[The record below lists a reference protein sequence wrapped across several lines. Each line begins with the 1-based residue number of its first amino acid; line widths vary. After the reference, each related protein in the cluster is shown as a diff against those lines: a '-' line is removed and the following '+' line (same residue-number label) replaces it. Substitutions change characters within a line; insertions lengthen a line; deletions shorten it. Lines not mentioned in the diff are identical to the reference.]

1 MEKEFINTALLID
14 DDPSCIFILGEF
26 INLIDSTIKKKA
38 AYSVDEALSLLAHSS
53 PFPEVIYVDLNMPIK
68 SGFDF
73 LEHYQLKYYS
83 LYPATKVFV
92 LTSSLRLFD
101 KEKAMSFLCVSDYK
115 SKREIDQ
122 FVESSLRIEI

>member
-1 MEKEFINTALLID
+1 
-14 DDPSCIFILGEF
+14 
-26 INLIDSTIKKKA
+26 
-38 AYSVDEALSLLAHSS
+38 
-53 PFPEVIYVDLNMPIK
+53 
-68 SGFDF
+68 FDF

>member
-1 MEKEFINTALLID
+1 M
-14 DDPSCIFILGEF
+14 
-26 INLIDSTIKKKA
+26 
-38 AYSVDEALSLLAHSS
+38 
-53 PFPEVIYVDLNMPIK
+53 DLNMSIK

-101 KEKAMSFLCVSDYK
+101 KEKAMSFLCVSGYK